1 MIKKGGVRGVAS
13 QTENESDMQ
22 NGIEA
27 KVTNEPRG
35 NIKINRNFLNCKNLL
50 VVSLS
55 YWPII
60 YK

>member
-1 MIKKGGVRGVAS
+1 MKGGVRGVAS

-22 NGIEA
+22 NRIKA
-27 KVTNEPRG
+27 KATNEPQG
-35 NIKINRNFLNCKNLL
+35 DTKINRNYLNCKSLL
-50 VVSLS
+50 VISLS